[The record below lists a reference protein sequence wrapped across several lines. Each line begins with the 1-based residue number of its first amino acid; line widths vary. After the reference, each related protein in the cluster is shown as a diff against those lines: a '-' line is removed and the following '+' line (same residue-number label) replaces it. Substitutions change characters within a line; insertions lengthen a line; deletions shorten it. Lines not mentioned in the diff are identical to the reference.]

1 MKEKMFLRLFYF
13 ALCSSNSGIYE
24 QSRNEFNLSDF
35 CFRSFATSIVEC
47 TANVHGEL
55 STERELHQNLRN
67 VYSLACRSPGIAQ
80 YRLLH
85 TVPGRGLVKPAD
97 TYQYPNL

>member
-1 MKEKMFLRLFYF
+1 MKEKLFLRLFYF

-97 TYQYPNL
+97 TYQ